1 MTNLRSSRYGQL
13 LGTILSR
20 RNKTKNIPKNQ
31 KLQGTNKTEIIKT
44 EHKKIA
50 KNNRELEY
58 LRFEYKKLK
67 RKYSQ
72 LTDQRIA
79 ETTLRKLRDLLARI
93 NDQEHEKS
101 LLTQELSELGLNKTK
116 TQTPVSIGNNNQDK
130 NDLEDEEIE
139 EKKKKIEKLTQSI
152 KYLKSNKKDNLKEKV
167 NSKQAKLK
175 ELTNNT
181 NDLLLDLNLLKEDL
195 QNFQNVQNAKQTNKE
210 DEEKSMIQERI
221 LKRIREQYS
230 QQERKAKKIGFEINN
245 LKSMNKTSLQCR
257 QTIGTIKMKC
267 KSIKVENEKLQM
279 EIGNLQ
285 QLKET
290 SENKTILS
298 ESDTSY
304 SDFSNNH
311 RSKNFNNGYNSDS
324 NYNYNTDTASNTTTS
339 NNSDSNNSYSMKHRI
354 QKRNR
359 RLNLKKSP
367 TASSK
372 GIKKLKFTPSLSTK
386 TIYHRT
392 ISEITETVTR
402 TDSSESL
409 TMTFSDSCNSEQDFE
424 NKITRFEG
432 NDSNNEELW
441 NSQASNKIEDYS
453 NKKTKKLF
461 TNRTPR
467 IENRIRPRSNS
478 ISVVSNVH
486 IKLQQRTKN
495 NSEDTVNLSNK
506 ELIDKYKL
514 LKKQSQQQKE
524 KQILQKDKIKTNEKE
539 EKQQKIVNIPS
550 LQVLLT
556 IPKGVAYFKEFLCV
570 HLNQENLL
578 FFQSIKDYKANCQ
591 TQKQI
596 NKEAKKIIKK
606 YIVPGSIFEI
616 NIESKTRQK
625 ILKLDSLNNYST
637 MMFDHAQITVYNH
650 MNLNSWEPFIETKL
664 FKILLKELMNDQNYQ
679 QNPNVKKSKL
689 IYPIKKKM
697 VLNEEIEYLGK
708 YYDAEKLSAELLNKM
723 IQILMTFYKI
733 SSNNINLQLVF
744 KSLIYRK
751 FVQET
756 LHLQR
761 VRLNKLS
768 EQQKLCFFINIYNLL
783 FLQGLINYEI
793 PRNRNEIKKFKQK
806 CCYKIGENYYS
817 LSDIYHG
824 ILRADSTYRLSLRN
838 QNYFKKSDTR
848 NKISLKKIQPQFH
861 FALIN
866 FHFNIPLQ
874 IFTSNNIEQNLKL
887 ITQKVL
893 IKLIKLSNGKLLL
906 PNIFKLYEKD
916 FGGIKNILNW
926 IKFLCSNNYGY
937 QNNNNSDFVIK
948 FTKNTSIIPNFTILT
963 EKLDLKNRYL

>member
-1 MTNLRSSRYGQL
+1 MTNIRSSRYGHL

-20 RNKTKNIPKNQ
+20 RNKNKTIPKSETV
-31 KLQGTNKTEIIKT
+31 KGTKKTENKQP
-44 EHKKIA
+44 EQKKIT
-50 KNNRELEY
+50 KIDKELES
-58 LRFEYKKLK
+58 LKFKYKKLK

-72 LTDQRIA
+72 LTDQRIT
-79 ETTLRKLRDLLARI
+79 ETTLRKLRDLLGRI
-93 NDQEHEKS
+93 KDQEKEKS
-101 LLTQELSELGLNKTK
+101 FLTQELSGLGLNKTK
-116 TQTPVSIGNNNQDK
+116 THTPIPIGNNNQDK
-130 NDLEDEEIE
+130 NGSEDEEIE
-139 EKKKKIEKLTQSI
+139 EKKKKIQKLTQSI
-152 KYLKSNKKDNLKEKV
+152 NFLKSNKKDNLKEKV

-175 ELTNNT
+175 ELTTNT
-181 NDLLLDLNLLKEDL
+181 NDLLVDLNLLKEDL
-195 QNFQNVQNAKQTNKE
+195 QNLQKFEQVNKE

-230 QQERKAKKIGFEINN
+230 QEERKAKKIGFEINN
-245 LKSMNKTSLQCR
+245 FKSMNKSSLQCR
-257 QTIGTIKMKC
+257 QTIGSIKMKC
-267 KSIKVENEKLQM
+267 KTIKVENEKLKM
-279 EIGNLQ
+279 EIGDLQ

-290 SENKTILS
+290 SENRTFRS
-298 ESDTSY
+298 GSDISY

-311 RSKNFNNGYNSDS
+311 QSNNSNNEYNSDS
-324 NYNYNTDTASNTTTS
+324 NYNYNTNTASNTTTS
-339 NNSDSNNSYSMKHRI
+339 NNSDSDNSFSMKHSI
-354 QKRNR
+354 PKRTRN
-359 RLNLKKSP
+359 LNLKKSP
-367 TASSK
+367 TTSSK
-372 GIKKLKFTPSLSTK
+372 GIKRLKFTPSLSTK

-392 ISEITETVTR
+392 ISEITETATH

-441 NSQASNKIEDYS
+441 NSQMSNKIEDYP
-453 NKKTKKLF
+453 NKKTNKLF
-461 TNRTPR
+461 TNRTQR
-467 IENRIRPRSNS
+467 IEKKIRPRSNS
-478 ISVVSNVH
+478 ISVVTNVS
-486 IKLQQRTKN
+486 IKLQKQNKN
-495 NSEDTVNLSNK
+495 KSEDAGNIFNK

-514 LKKQSQQQKE
+514 LTKQLQQQKKIQIQQKVKTE
-524 KQILQKDKIKTNEKE
+524 KKE

-556 IPKGVAYFKEFLCV
+556 IPKGVAYFKEYLCV

-606 YIVPGSIFEI
+606 YIIPGSIFEI
-616 NIESKTRQK
+616 NIESKTRHK
-625 ILKLDSLNNYST
+625 ILDLHSLNNYST
-637 MMFDHAQITVYNH
+637 MMFDQAQSTVFNH
-650 MNLNSWEPFIETKL
+650 MDLNSWESFIETKL
-664 FKILLKELMNDQNYQ
+664 FKILLKELMQDKNYQ
-679 QNPNVKKSKL
+679 YNPNIKKSKL
-689 IYPIKKKM
+689 IFPIKKKI

-708 YYDAEKLSAELLNKM
+708 YYDAEKLSADLLKQL

-733 SSNNINLQLVF
+733 SSNNINLQLVS

-751 FVQET
+751 FVKET
-756 LHLQR
+756 LYLQR
-761 VRLNKLS
+761 VRLNKMS

-793 PRNRNEIKKFKQK
+793 PTNRTTIKKFKQK
-806 CCYKIGENYYS
+806 CCYRIGENYYS
-817 LSDIYHG
+817 LTDIYHG
-824 ILRADSTYRLSLRN
+824 VLRANSTNKSSLRS

-848 NKISLKKIQPQFH
+848 NKIALKKIQPQFH

-874 IFTSNNIEQNLKL
+874 IFTLDNIEQNLKL

-893 IKLIKLSNGKLLL
+893 IKLIKLSNQKLLL

-926 IKFLCSNNYGY
+926 IKSLCSNNYGY
-937 QNNNNSDFVIK
+937 QNNNKPDFVIK

-963 EKLDLKNRYL
+963 EPLELKNRYC